1 MTTATQ
7 SHPKIKGLELSENLS
22 EAELDA
28 LWGNITWLRPKD
40 HVEKLRHFISL
51 EFALTRLLAGWV
63 PACGNYDW
71 KTQIPQRLFED
82 MQHIRRLYE
91 RLQELPGGTAEITP
105 QPAHIKFIDAIGAA
119 EGAESF
125 LSAFYFEIKRD
136 LLQAYQDYR
145 DLCDPI
151 YDAPTVYI
159 LETLIPEKQQQLLW
173 AANLLQPVKF
183 NPPLVAQVA
192 RWREFVRRCLNM
204 LGSIGNTMPTWNEK
218 AAPVSPVQQPAG
230 PAPLKPKQDAR
241 FKLMNRFPLNPQEDP
256 TFGTLKDIIFQN
268 ATEWQVVDPMC
279 YIFYGIRNMPL
290 EFFFDFSRHIWDEAR
305 HSLMGLR
312 RLRELGYD
320 ISDFHW
326 PHYGTRLEALEEY
339 FAELTMV
346 GEACSFTRKKGSIVP
361 FLKFKDPQSAMLPEI
376 DCVDERLHVRYGR
389 KWLPVMFKNN
399 KGDDRPLE
407 VIADTTRLRLSQDWT
422 QFEGLTE
429 EEREKIAQSVAGFC
443 TTIEFSLDFTVYR

>member
-7 SHPKIKGLELSENLS
+7 PHPKIKGLELSENLS
-22 EAELDA
+22 DTEREA
-28 LWGNITWLRPKD
+28 LWGEITWLRPKE
-40 HVEKLRHFISL
+40 HVEKLRHFIRL

-82 MQHIRRLYE
+82 MQHLRRLHE
-91 RLQELPGGTAEITP
+91 RLQELPGGTAEIAP
-105 QPAHIKFIDAIGAA
+105 DPSLVEFINAVGAA
-119 EGAESF
+119 DSPESF

-136 LLQAYQDYR
+136 LLQAYQDYKS
-145 DLCDPI
+145 LCDPI
-151 YDAPTVYI
+151 FDAPAIYI
-159 LETLIPEKQQQLLW
+159 LETLIPEKQRQLDW
-173 AANLLQPVKF
+173 AAGLLQQIKF
-183 NPPLVAQVA
+183 NTGLMPWVT
-192 RWREFVRRCLNM
+192 RWREFVRQCLTT
-204 LGSIGNTMPTWNEK
+204 LGGVANT
-218 AAPVSPVQQPAG
+218 APDWDDLTNSLCPVLEPAG
-230 PAPLKPKQDAR
+230 PAPLKPRQDAR
-241 FKLMNRFPLNPQEDP
+241 FKLMNRFPLNQQEDP
-256 TFGTLKDIIFQN
+256 TYGTLKDIIFQN
-268 ATEWQVVDPMC
+268 ATEWQVIDPMC
-279 YIFYGIRNMPL
+279 YIFYGVRNMPL
-290 EFFFDFSRHIWDEAR
+290 DFFVDFSRHIWDEAR

-320 ISDFHW
+320 IGDFHW
-326 PHYGTRLEALEEY
+326 PHYANRVEALEEY

-361 FLKFKDPQSAMLPEI
+361 FLKFNDPQSAMLPEI
-376 DCVDERLHVRYGR
+376 DCVDERLHVRFGR

-407 VIADTTRLRLSQDWT
+407 VIADTTRLRLAQDWT

-443 TTIEFSLDFTVYR
+443 TTIEFSLDFTVYE